1 MRISVYYNSTLNVPY
16 VLPPPSTCH
25 KGPTVTRPPWSV
37 IPAVTKKFFNM
48 QGLPYS
54 DSIEKFSYADLA
66 ELRAAVEQPRAV
78 VEHARAA
85 VGQ

>member
-1 MRISVYYNSTLNVPY
+1 
-16 VLPPPSTCH
+16 
-25 KGPTVTRPPWSV
+25 
-37 IPAVTKKFFNM
+37 M

-54 DSIEKFSYADLA
+54 DSIEKLSYADLA
-66 ELRAAVEQPRAV
+66 ELRAAVEQLRAV